1 MNLEALRAALDEVDL
16 ELVRILAHRQ
26 ALVARIGASK
36 LESGR
41 PLRDFARE
49 KQVLDR
55 ARAIAAEQD
64 IDPRLVEQVLELL
77 IQSALE
83 RQEQAR
89 VIATGQGSGQRALI
103 LGGAGKMGR
112 WFAEFLD
119 AQGYAV
125 EISDPSGTVPGFPS
139 RPAWPQPGEGAPD
152 HDLIVVA
159 ATLGAS
165 ADLLAA
171 LAEAPPRGVVFDIGS
186 IKSPLIPGL
195 EALAQAGTPVVSIHP
210 MFGPDTR
217 LLSGRHV
224 LLCPVG
230 PAEQAAPAMDRV
242 RSLFQST
249 TAELIEMG
257 LAEHDRLVAYVLG
270 LSHALNIA
278 FFTALAE
285 SGEAAPRLAALSSTT
300 FDAQLAVASRVAEES
315 PFLYYEIQHA
325 NRYGDEALQA
335 LEQAVARVVRT
346 VRAEDRDGFAALMLQ
361 GRTYLAGRA
370 RSPRDVSEETR

>member
-1 MNLEALRAALDEVDL
+1 MTLEALRSALDRVDQ
-16 ELVRILAHRQ
+16 ELVRLLADRQ
-26 ALVARIGASK
+26 ALVARIGEAK
-36 LESGR
+36 VDSGR
-41 PLRDFARE
+41 PLRDFRRE
-49 KQVLDR
+49 KEVLEGVR
-55 ARAIAAEQD
+55 ATAIQEGM
-64 IDPRLVEQVLELL
+64 DPSLVEQVLRLL

-89 VIATGQGSGQRALI
+89 VAATGQGSGQRALI

-119 AQGYAV
+119 AQGYDV
-125 EISDPSGTVPGFPS
+125 EISDPSGEVAGFRS
-139 RPAWPQPGEGAPD
+139 RAAWPQPGEGAPD
-152 HDLIVVA
+152 HDLVVVA

-165 ADLLAA
+165 ADLLMA
-171 LAEAPPRGVVFDIGS
+171 LAKTPPRGVVFDIGS
-186 IKSPLIPGL
+186 IKSPLIEGL
-195 EALAQAGTPVVSIHP
+195 HALAEAGGAVVSVHP

-230 PAEQAAPAMDRV
+230 ESDAAARAMTRA

-257 LAEHDRLVAYVLG
+257 LEEHDRLVAYVLG

-278 FFTALAE
+278 FFTALAD

-300 FDAQLAVASRVAEES
+300 FDAQLAVASRVAEEN
-315 PFLYYEIQHA
+315 PFLYFEIQQCNH
-325 NRYGDEALQA
+325 YGDEALQA
-335 LEQAVARVVRT
+335 LERAVGRVVNT
-346 VRAEDRDGFAALMLQ
+346 VREGDAEGFAALMNQ
-361 GRTYLAGRA
+361 GRTYLEGRA
-370 RSPRDVSEETR
+370 RRQEEARTTE

>member
-1 MNLEALRAALDEVDL
+1 MTLEALRAALDEVDRD
-16 ELVRILAHRQ
+16 LVRILANRQ

-36 LESGR
+36 LDSGR

-55 ARAIAAEQD
+55 ARALAAEQG
-64 IDPRLVEQVLELL
+64 IDPALVEQVLRLL

-89 VIATGQGSGQRALI
+89 VVATGQGSGKRALI

-139 RPAWPQPGEGAPD
+139 RPPWPQPGEGAPE

-171 LAEAPPRGVVFDIGS
+171 LAEGPPRGVVFDIGS

-195 EALAQAGTPVVSIHP
+195 EALARAGGAVASIHP

-217 LLSGRHV
+217 LLSGRHII
-224 LLCPVG
+224 LCPVG
-230 PAEQAAPAMDRV
+230 TSEPAALAMDKA

-315 PFLYYEIQHA
+315 PFLYYEIQQC

-335 LEQAVARVVRT
+335 LERAVARVAQT
-346 VRAEDRDGFAALMLQ
+346 VRDGDPDGFAALMIQ
-361 GRTYLAGRA
+361 GRNYLDDRTRQREA
-370 RSPRDVSEETR
+370 SEENR